1 MRADTARE
9 ARTAAIPV
17 ISSGAEAIRV
27 AGQFAAS
34 IAGGVIDRDR
44 SGAVSARE
52 LTALDASGLL
62 GITVPRAYGGADM
75 PAPVLAEVVR
85 VIAAVDPAIAQVQQ
99 SHFLLVDLLAILGTP
114 SQRHRLF
121 GDVLAGARLGSG
133 FAERGGYHAR
143 DLRTRLSGRGTGTRL
158 TGRKYDCSG
167 ALTAR
172 WIGVSALDDADRPVL
187 AFIERDFPGV
197 RLYDDW
203 IVTGQHATASGC
215 AMFDDVAVDPC
226 LVIPIG
232 DVALPL

>member
-34 IAGGVIDRDR
+34 IAEGVIDRDR

-114 SQRHRLF
+114 VPAF
-121 GDVLAGARLGSG
+121 LAVSSLLLVAAACLWLGARQV
-133 FAERGGYHAR
+133 
-143 DLRTRLSGRGTGTRL
+143 RTLEINYGT
-158 TGRKYDCSG
+158 
-167 ALTAR
+167 
-172 WIGVSALDDADRPVL
+172 
-187 AFIERDFPGV
+187 E
-197 RLYDDW
+197 
-203 IVTGQHATASGC
+203 
-215 AMFDDVAVDPC
+215 
-226 LVIPIG
+226 
-232 DVALPL
+232 